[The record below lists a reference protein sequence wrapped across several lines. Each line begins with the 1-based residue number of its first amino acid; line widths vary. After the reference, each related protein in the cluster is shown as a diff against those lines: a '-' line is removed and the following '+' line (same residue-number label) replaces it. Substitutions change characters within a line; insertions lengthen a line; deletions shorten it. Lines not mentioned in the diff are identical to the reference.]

1 MKLMKLEHENNTP
14 LKGQKIRRN
23 MPLNFEGK
31 KLRRKLRKAR
41 KK

>member
-1 MKLMKLEHENNTP
+1 MKLEHENNIP
-14 LKGQKIRRN
+14 LKGQKIRRS

-31 KLRRKLRKAR
+31 KLRRKLGKAR